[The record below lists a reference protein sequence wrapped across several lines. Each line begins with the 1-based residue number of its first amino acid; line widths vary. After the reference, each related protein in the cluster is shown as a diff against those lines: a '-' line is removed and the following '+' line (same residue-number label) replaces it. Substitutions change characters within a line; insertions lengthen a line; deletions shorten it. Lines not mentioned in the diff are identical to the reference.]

1 MTVAPTSVSVKVGAT
16 AALTKT
22 IAPSNADEQGGTWT
36 SSNPAIA
43 TVDANGVVRGV
54 ATGSAKITFTTK
66 DGSIVSSQ
74 VTVTVTA
81 AS

>member
-1 MTVAPTSVSVKVGAT
+1 MDFEQ
-16 AALTKT
+16 
-22 IAPSNADEQGGTWT
+22 PSYRNRRRQWRCE
-36 SSNPAIA
+36 
-43 TVDANGVVRGV
+43 GV